1 MFLYYYVFKNF
12 PSRKQNFIRTMALT
26 QGIYFFLTGLWPI
39 VDIHSFIL
47 VTGPKTD
54 LWLVKMV
61 GLLTMAISFLIL
73 LVAYKRRITIESL
86 TLILF
91 SSFSYLLIDV
101 IYSLEKVI
109 RYVYL
114 GDAALQFLFIGGWI
128 QLLISVGFKLGK
140 IKHY

>member
-12 PSRKQNFIRTMALT
+12 PSRKQNYIRSIALA

-39 VDIHSFIL
+39 VDIHSFML

-54 LWLVKMV
+54 IWLVKMV
-61 GLLTMAISFLIL
+61 GLLTMAISFML
-73 LVAYKRRITIESL
+73 LMVALKRMITIE
-86 TLILF
+86 TLVIILGAG
-91 SSFSYLLIDV
+91 FSYFLIDI

-114 GDAALQFLFIGGWI
+114 GDAALQVLFMGAWI